1 MMQQLSANLDM
12 AQLIFALNMHN
23 LQLMAIRGDNF
34 RMMAKL

>member
-12 AQLIFALNMHN
+12 AQLIFALNMYN
-23 LQLMAIRGDNF
+23 PQLKAIRGNNF